1 MEENSSNGRENEKR
15 QRGRFM
21 GKLFKEPK
29 KPTSEMEVDD
39 FLHGPSDKNLTVP
52 THPPNPQ
59 SFTRVDPSLAHKTP
73 IEFDIDNSRKAKE
86 SPAKPKQARKSLIVR
101 FSDSAPEIIGE
112 GGDIAET
119 PTIDISLRKRARLG
133 LPSQSLKV
141 HSSTDEKD
149 LTDYAN
155 KASQRPGSM
164 GDLITDGFPKIKSE
178 SDDNVE
184 GQNAVAEETDQTS
197 HTKLDKTFRN
207 HSAPGKERD
216 KYSFSQR
223 VRDEMRSGEGMTLVA
238 SRNSIDGGNLSRSLA
253 IDGTSSQLEELHLN
267 TISNAIRSES
277 PRPTILNEP
286 QNEDFVDN
294 SITISKFSTAIEYP
308 SPARQVYHSYVD
320 VSSKQIIGPNLETY
334 VSTED
339 EAFTEFSNRTAH
351 LSRLFHLSTEAVK
364 PIGSCSTNLLIRTGI
379 WWFLKGRKNLEAA
392 AKDRTT
398 GSQTQTTHFS
408 LNQAYMDLAKS
419 SWVLEIV
426 ASRSTGTEL
435 NYVSESASTDALDAQ
450 KSVTCSM
457 KKLATSMKRN
467 NFFPSSSCEFPQIQG
482 LNSEF
487 WAQEDGDKS
496 LLVGQRLLSS
506 PSLLGSLPL
515 GDTAHI
521 FHFGIIF
528 AEAVLTEEGAPQK
541 FRCPVVLSIIRKKK
555 EESIQVIVTN
565 QDGSLTFAI
574 QCDKNKGPA
583 WTDLKWYIRKSII
596 EVRLPRGF
604 FLSIHCSEIDF
615 GMIWKIF
622 DYEKRTYGILSQRPG
637 EQFVFKTTLKNLQY
651 LDGIPHPT
659 FSKDP
664 QPHCHMRLYERIL
677 SVKAASGPRMMH
689 RGFRIAIVTSQS
701 IKNLGGID
709 LDLLP
714 SFPIEF
720 SFLRGEGGL
729 PAILLKTG
737 GTASRRVLIAT
748 FNELKERT
756 QFHAILSGFAL
767 GPEEEVIAR
776 GYVKAFTLGQMS
788 EKSISLLQ
796 ALDWQSFKF
805 INQRSVGLQGC
816 KTVLSEKL
824 RIILEF
830 RYGTMTDRINVGP
843 GELKFRLD
851 PRRPHQLQILRQPQV
866 DLTTM
871 IESQAPK
878 GSPQGLEEILTI
890 AKGCESIRAYTFP
903 SINELHLFQLAL
915 TGFEVLFDEVVTSLN
930 ISRRRMVVPIYK
942 KWDATMPRVQV
953 VKKEKVTQLVVFF
966 ENFSHGD
973 CMSFVLRSTDI
984 FESSVRS
991 GKNSLRIVDAKFA
1004 LPKSKTE
1011 STGLENEFVCLDMPE
1026 YPGEHDDISI
1036 HFDNKKALESFIVSM
1051 PSPVKHVSRM
1061 GTVRK

>member
-1 MEENSSNGRENEKR
+1 MEENSINGRENERR

-39 FLHGPSDKNLTVP
+39 FLHGTSDKNLTVP
-52 THPPNPQ
+52 TNPPNLQ
-59 SFTRVDPSLAHKTP
+59 NFTRVDASLTQKNS
-73 IEFDIDNSRKAKE
+73 IEFDIDSSREAKD
-86 SPAKPKQARKSLIVR
+86 SPAKPKKARKNLVVR
-101 FSDSAPEIIGE
+101 FSDSVPEIIGE
-112 GGDIAET
+112 GGDIAEN
-119 PTIDISLRKRARLG
+119 PTIDVSLRKRARLG

-141 HSSTDEKD
+141 HSLIDEKA

-155 KASQRPGSM
+155 KAPQRLDSM
-164 GDLITDGFPKIKSE
+164 VDLITNGFPKVKSG
-178 SDDNVE
+178 SDHNLE
-184 GQNAVAEETDQTS
+184 GQNSVAGETDQTS
-197 HTKLDKTFRN
+197 HPRLDKPFRN
-207 HSAPGKERD
+207 HSDPRKERD
-216 KYSFSQR
+216 RYSFSQK
-223 VRDEMRSGEGMTLVA
+223 VREEMRSGEGMTLVA
-238 SRNSIDGGNLSRSLA
+238 SRNSIDGGNLSGSLA

-277 PRPTILNEP
+277 MRPIILNES
-286 QNEDFVDN
+286 QNENFVDN
-294 SITISKFSTAIEYP
+294 SNTISKFSIAKEY
-308 SPARQVYHSYVD
+308 SLQVKQGYNGYID
-320 VSSKQIIGPNLETY
+320 IPSKQNVVPNLETPS
-334 VSTED
+334 STED
-339 EAFTEFSNRTAH
+339 EALTEFSNRTAH
-351 LSRLFHLSTEAVK
+351 LSHLFRLSSESVK
-364 PIGSCSTNLLIRTGI
+364 PISNCSTNLLIRAGI
-379 WWFLKGRKNLEAA
+379 WWFLKGRTNLEAA

-398 GSQTQTTHFS
+398 SSQTQTIHFN

-419 SWVLEIV
+419 SWVFEIV
-426 ASRSTGTEL
+426 ASRSAGTEVDH
-435 NYVSESASTDALDAQ
+435 VSESVSIDALDAQ
-450 KSVTCSM
+450 KSVICSM

-487 WAQEDGDKS
+487 WAQEEGDKS

-515 GDTAHI
+515 GDTAHL
-521 FHFGIIF
+521 FYFGMIF

-583 WTDLKWYIRKSII
+583 WTDLKWYARKSII

-604 FLSIHCSEIDF
+604 ILSIHCSEIDF
-615 GMIWKIF
+615 GMIWKMF

-637 EQFVFKTTLKNLQY
+637 EQFVFETILKNLQY

-659 FSKDP
+659 FSKAP
-664 QPHCHMRLYERIL
+664 QPHCHMRLYERIVL
-677 SVKAASGPRMMH
+677 VEAASGPRMMH

-720 SFLRGEGGL
+720 SFLRGEGGF

-737 GTASRRVLIAT
+737 GTDSKRMLIAT
-748 FNELKERT
+748 FNEHNERA
-756 QFHAILSGFAL
+756 QFHAILSGIAL

-776 GYVKAFTLGQMS
+776 GHVNAFTLEQMK
-788 EKSISLLQ
+788 EKSIPLLQ
-796 ALDWQSFKF
+796 ALDWKSFKF

-843 GELKFRLD
+843 GELKLRLD
-851 PRRPHQLQILRQPQV
+851 PRRPHLLQILRQPQV

-878 GSPQGLEEILTI
+878 GSPQELEELLTK

-942 KWDATMPRVQV
+942 KWDAAMPRVQV

-1011 STGLENEFVCLDMPE
+1011 STGLDNEFVCLDMPE

-1036 HFDNKKALESFIVSM
+1036 HFDNKKVSM
-1051 PSPVKHVSRM
+1051 PSPVKHASRM